1 MAKIVKPGRA
11 IRKSEPVLD
20 SRRHEFLGILLLAL
34 AFLCIASLYLAP
46 VNDLTPPT
54 TGVIGNLLAQ
64 ILTGLAGVARYLLAV
79 LIGTWG
85 LAMIMQRRW
94 PVIGRRMLFFLAL
107 FLCVLSLLHIQI
119 IPGDDYW
126 QTSLQG
132 EGGGIIGAILAWAL
146 VGVVGV
152 LGSYIVLGS
161 IIIVSFLSI
170 TNLSLVEL
178 LRGFVKFVNNAWEKF
193 KESID
198 NFLYVTIDEEEVI
211 EIGKKNQSSK
221 DNLEGKI
228 DFSNKFKLKNS
239 EPRCETVDS
248 AGIIKVAGN
257 SQTIGKEIDLEFAR
271 EQAAASIPIRVPS
284 CEIDNHAQ
292 MEREAGSAF
301 GLEFE
306 SEEEVVFPLPEGF
319 ILPPLNLL
327 RPITKPKVHQLN
339 KNIQENTRIL
349 EETLEN
355 FGVKVRVAEVSQGPA
370 ITRYELHPAPGIK
383 VSKIMGLA
391 DDIALSM
398 AAQQVRIEAPIPGKS
413 AIGIE
418 IPNQEISLVH
428 LREVLESKDFLESA
442 SRLSVAFGKDIAGR
456 PVVGDLTK
464 MPHLLIAGATG
475 MGTSVCLNSL
485 ICSILFKSNPQEVK
499 FLMIDPKMVELTT
512 YNGIPHLITPV
523 VTNPKK
529 AAVALRWAV
538 TQMEQ
543 RYEKFAAVGAKD
555 VIRYNKAKL
564 KENRLDEVLPYM
576 VIIIDELAD
585 LMMIAPADVEDAV
598 CRLAQMARAAGM
610 HLVLATQ
617 RPSVDVITGLI
628 KANIPS
634 RIAFAVSSQMDSR
647 TILDVGGAEK
657 LVGRGDMLYMP
668 VGFAKP
674 IRVQGPYIS
683 DEEVDKLVS
692 FLKRQEKP
700 LFVEGITEGENKAAP
715 ESEEEDELFLDAVRL
730 FIESGQASISS
741 LQRRF
746 RIGYTR
752 AARLIDMME
761 RRGVIGPFEGSK
773 PREVLMTIEQYENR
787 YGHF

>member
-1 MAKIVKPGRA
+1 MAKTMKSDRT
-11 IRKSEPVLD
+11 IRKAVPVFD
-20 SRRHEFLGILLLAL
+20 SRKHEFMGILLIAL
-34 AFLCIASLYLAP
+34 SFLCIASLYLAP
-46 VNDLTPPT
+46 ANNLTPPT
-54 TGVIGNLLAQ
+54 TGIIGNLLAQ
-64 ILTGLAGVARYLLAV
+64 VLTGLAGKARYLLAT
-79 LIGTWG
+79 LLGIWG
-85 LAMIMQRRW
+85 FAMIMQRRW
-94 PVIGRRMLFFLAL
+94 PVIGRRMYGFLVL
-107 FLCVLSLLHIQI
+107 FLCVLTLLHIQI
-119 IPGDDYW
+119 LPGEDYW
-126 QTSLQG
+126 KISLQG
-132 EGGGIIGAILAWAL
+132 NGGGLIGAVLAWTL
-146 VGVVGV
+146 VGVFGV
-152 LGSYIVLGS
+152 LGSYIVIGS
-161 IIIVSFLSI
+161 IMVVTFLFI

-178 LRGFVKFVNNAWEKF
+178 FRSAKNNSAVLWSKI
-193 KESID
+193 KESLEL
-198 NFLYVTIDEEEVI
+198 FLFVPIEEDEAEEI
-211 EIGKKNQSSK
+211 E
-221 DNLEGKI
+221 
-228 DFSNKFKLKNS
+228 NK
-239 EPRCETVDS
+239 P
-248 AGIIKVAGN
+248 GN
-257 SQTIGKEIDLEFAR
+257 KKEIVEKPAEINPRAIFGQFESGIGEEDNSIAKKRAGQSQSAVSEMDFEFTPEAANFNRYHNPLLNMDDLSQQGLR
-271 EQAAASIPIRVPS
+271 PS
-284 CEIDNHAQ
+284 LD
-292 MEREAGSAF
+292 F
-301 GLEFE
+301 GAE
-306 SEEEVVFPLPEGF
+306 SEEEVVFPVPEGF
-319 ILPPLNLL
+319 ILPPLDLL
-327 RPITKPKVHQLN
+327 KPISKTKSNRLN
-339 KNIQENTRIL
+339 KSIQDNTRIL

-355 FGVKVRVAEVSQGPA
+355 FGVTVRVAEVSQGPA
-370 ITRYELHPAPGIK
+370 ITRYEIHPAPGIK

-428 LREVLESKDFLESA
+428 LREVLESEEFQGSN
-442 SRLSVAFGKDIAGR
+442 SRLSVAFGKDITGQA
-456 PVVGDLTK
+456 VVGDLTK

-475 MGTSVCLNSL
+475 MGKSVCLNSL

-512 YNGIPHLITPV
+512 YNGIPHLMTPV

-538 TQMEQ
+538 AQMEQ
-543 RYEKFAAVGAKD
+543 RYEKFAALGAKD

-564 KENRLDEVLPYM
+564 KEHQPEEVLPYM

-598 CRLAQMARAAGM
+598 CRLAQMARAAGI

-674 IRVQGPYIS
+674 VRVQGPYIS
-683 DEEVDKLVS
+683 DGEVEQLVR

-700 LFVEGITEGENKAAP
+700 LFVEGITDGETKVIEEPEGE
-715 ESEEEDELFLDAVRL
+715 DEIFLGAVRL
-730 FIESGQASISS
+730 FIESGQASISL

-752 AARLIDMME
+752 AARLIDLME
-761 RRGVIGPFEGSK
+761 KRGVIGSFEGSK
-773 PREVLMTIEQYENR
+773 PREVLMTIEQYENK
-787 YGHF
+787 YGKF